1 MKNIGNHTAISE
13 VSTLLVLRHH
23 TNSVGIV
30 QSVNPFGNLIEVK
43 PDCSKVDMVMQ
54 IDSSADSFMDF
65 YADFYHQLKNPSDY
79 SFFKVREYEAQG
91 TARGLQEY
99 IDGSSEV
106 EKQNLK
112 EFEVSIET
120 VDAIRN
126 KKYADRE
133 SSVMI
138 NGFNSESSV
147 ISHSSQYRFQ
157 IEDIPWESMAVLGLD
172 REKLEEIGV
181 LESLLKGYKTPMLIP
196 ILLIDVDS
204 VSTIDARLQLR
215 LDDRGEIVV
224 HIHKVLEKPDFKVKF
239 MGHQFTRED
248 ELNLLN
254 SGNMGRIVGLI
265 DPWTGELI
273 PSLISMDRLTNEVIP
288 LRLDFVR
295 IPAVICRVT
304 LSLEQQK
311 VLRDGK
317 PLFIENM
324 LSKKGCLF
332 SATLQFNTDKQWIE
346 FLFKKNLRGFDGRVV
361 QPNFEREV
369 PTVFRG
375 KYLRKWQMDKLKA
388 GETSY
393 ISGLVDKNGK
403 KYQGYMSFDFRTG
416 KIEFSFKNPKRKL

>member
-1 MKNIGNHTAISE
+1 MNKIRNHTANSE
-13 VSTLLVLRHH
+13 LSTLLVLRHRN
-23 TNSVGIV
+23 NSVGIV
-30 QSVNPFGNLIEVK
+30 QAVNSFGNLIDVN

-65 YADFYHQLKNPSDY
+65 YADFFNQLKNPSDY
-79 SFFKVREYEAQG
+79 SFFKVREYEAQE

-133 SSVMI
+133 SSDMI

-147 ISHSSQYRFQ
+147 VSHSSQYRFQ
-157 IEDIPWESMAVLGLD
+157 IEDIPWESMAVLDLD
-172 REKLEEIGV
+172 QEKLESIGA
-181 LESLLKGYKTPMLIP
+181 LDFLQKGYKTPMLIS
-196 ILLIDVDS
+196 ITLSDENSL
-204 VSTIDARLQLR
+204 STVDARLQLR
-215 LDDRGEIVV
+215 LDDRGEVV
-224 HIHKVLEKPDFKVKF
+224 VRIHRVLEKPDFKVKF

-254 SGNMGRIVGLI
+254 SGNMGRVVGLI
-265 DPWTGELI
+265 DPWTDELV

-295 IPAVICRVT
+295 IPAVICGVT
-304 LSLEQQK
+304 LNLEEVQ

-317 PLFIENM
+317 ALFIENM

-332 SATLQFNTDKQWIE
+332 SATVQFNADKQWIE
-346 FLFKKNLRGFDGRVV
+346 FLFKKNLRGFYGRVV

-375 KYLRKWQMDKLKA
+375 KYLRKWQMDKLKV

-416 KIEFSFKNPKRKL
+416 ED